1 MLEDFGILTEPVSKS
16 KVDYNVREIIAYCKG
31 KNISPEN
38 LSKEELKNSKR
49 KSCKF
54 IKDYI
59 KN

>member
-38 LSKEELKNSKR
+38 LSKEELK
-49 KSCKF
+49 KF
-54 IKDYI
+54 EIQKEKVVI
-59 KN
+59 L